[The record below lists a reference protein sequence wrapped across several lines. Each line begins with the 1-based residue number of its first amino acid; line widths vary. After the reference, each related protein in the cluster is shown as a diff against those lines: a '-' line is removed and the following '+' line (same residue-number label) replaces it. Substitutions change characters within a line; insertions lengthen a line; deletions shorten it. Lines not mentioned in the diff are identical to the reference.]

1 MKTKLYIILLIIF
14 ISGTN
19 AIGQVAIGK
28 GSTRDGVILDFDET
42 TGNTKGIILPIV
54 SIDSLNYTYS
64 NGTILVDRNDKTVK
78 IRWNNSWRKLSDEGS
93 FDAQMVGSEPHTTA
107 AVFMTNIV
115 ADPDSKVIIGD
126 QSSTADGILVLES
139 PNQALVLPKVEEP
152 HLNVP
157 KPVAGTI
164 CYDTEAKAI
173 AIFDGKVW
181 SYWK

>member
-14 ISGTN
+14 IFGTN
-19 AIGQVAIGK
+19 GIAQVAIGK
-28 GSTRDGVILDFDET
+28 GSTRDGVILEFKET
-42 TGNTKGIILPIV
+42 VGNTKGIILPIV

-64 NGTILVDRNDKTVK
+64 NGTILVDRNDKMVK
-78 IRWNNSWRKLSDEGS
+78 IRWNNGWRKLSDEGS
-93 FDAQMVGSEPHTTA
+93 FDVQMVGSEPHTTA
-107 AVFMTNIV
+107 AIFMTNTV
-115 ADPDSKVIIGD
+115 DNPQSKMIIGN
-126 QSSTADGILVLES
+126 QNSKADGILVLES

-164 CYDTEAKAI
+164 CYDTDAKAI
-173 AIFDGKVW
+173 AVFDGKVW